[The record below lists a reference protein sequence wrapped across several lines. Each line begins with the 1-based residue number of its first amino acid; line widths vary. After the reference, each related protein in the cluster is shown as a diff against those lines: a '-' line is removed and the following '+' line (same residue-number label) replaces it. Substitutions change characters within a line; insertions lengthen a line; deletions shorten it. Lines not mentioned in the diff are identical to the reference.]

1 MNRTGKMAGPLFQY
15 PLLLAT
21 LLPFAAVAMP
31 RVSPVL
37 ALVTALSLARYWVD
51 MFLWRF
57 CTPKRRQWLAA
68 GYRSSPR
75 PPPPTTGSPPPSTER
90 QATARCS

>member
-68 GYRSSPR
+68 GYPFLA
-75 PPPPTTGSPPPSTER
+75 PPAAADR
-90 QATARCS
+90 RIAAAVN